1 MTKAK
6 VKIYRNKID
15 EAVYKAGGPTIVAGD
30 LRLTGGAV
38 QTWIRNGNIPNYR
51 YAKAVSD
58 KSGVPL
64 EFLRLV

>member
-1 MTKAK
+1 MTKPK
-6 VKIYRNKID
+6 VKVYRNKVD

-30 LRLTGGAV
+30 LRLTGNAV

-51 YAKAVSD
+51 YAKAVSI

-64 EFLRLV
+64 EFIREV